1 VIDHLSVGTTDYTSA
16 VAFYRAALGPLG
28 LALQRDTGVEADFGT
43 EAHWC
48 FIVYPLEKDEQ
59 PVAPRMHIAF
69 AAPSRAAV
77 ERAHVVAL
85 ASGAKEV
92 RPPGLRPD
100 ISATYFG
107 GVFTDLDG
115 HKIEVLTNAA

>member
-1 VIDHLSVGTTDYTSA
+1 MIDHLSVGTTDYASA
-16 VAFYRAALGPLG
+16 VAFYRAALAPLG
-28 LALQRDTGVEADFGT
+28 LGLQRDTGKEAGFGT
-43 EAHWC
+43 EAQWC
-48 FIVYPLEKDEQ
+48 FFLYPVEPGEQ
-59 PVAPRMHIAF
+59 PVAPKMHIAF

-92 RPPGLRPD
+92 RAPGLRPD

-107 GVFTDLDG
+107 GIFTDLDG